1 MVYPVASLWINHQVI
16 WEGQCRLRDEK
27 VGTSVVYVNA
37 AQPEALSAI
46 RGKAAANCRPEFDQ
60 QGSHSILVLVFTGVI
75 VVSNHPTSTTS
86 PVIRPQAAS
95 AKRLEGVNATDG
107 TRRLSKR
114 VWAICSLIYVGR
126 NVFSAI
132 TTLRCLES
140 ANKCLSEE
148 FNEHNNHANREYLL
162 DKCLSQL
169 LYNSNSDQPISF

>member
-1 MVYPVASLWINHQVI
+1 M
-16 WEGQCRLRDEK
+16 RDEK
-27 VGTSVVYVNA
+27 AGTSIVCVNA
-37 AQPEALSAI
+37 ALPEGLTVI
-46 RGKAAANCRPEFDQ
+46 RGKAAANYRPELGQ
-60 QGSHSILVLVFTGVI
+60 QRSHNALALVFTGVI

-114 VWAICSLIYVGR
+114 VWAMYSLIYVGR

-140 ANKCLSEE
+140 ANKCLSDGFSE
-148 FNEHNNHANREYLL
+148 NNNHANRESLL
-162 DKCLSQL
+162 DKCLSQF
-169 LYNSNSDQPISF
+169 LYNSNTDQPTSF